1 MLLQIS
7 FWVMKFPTWN
17 SYRQTSEDFPWLT
30 GKEIRNLLRLSF
42 TSLEAEEVASAFPS
56 QLLCV
61 KYRNHSTW
69 LMRLN
74 SSFVRF
80 KTWFSAFIS
89 RFGLPEKTKSQSTI
103 FKNFSNLKTI
113 SSLTYILIPLEHNF
127 LYSRVQN
134 FIVANVLKVI

>member
-17 SYRQTSEDFPWLT
+17 SYRQTLEDFPWLT

-42 TSLEAEEVASAFPS
+42 SLEAEEVASAFPS

-89 RFGLPEKTKSQSTI
+89 RFGLPEKTKSQSTVLKTF
-103 FKNFSNLKTI
+103 FKNSKEFIKNSKTI
-113 SSLTYILIPLEHNF
+113 FTCFGISH
-127 LYSRVQN
+127 VQ
-134 FIVANVLKVI
+134 FWDR